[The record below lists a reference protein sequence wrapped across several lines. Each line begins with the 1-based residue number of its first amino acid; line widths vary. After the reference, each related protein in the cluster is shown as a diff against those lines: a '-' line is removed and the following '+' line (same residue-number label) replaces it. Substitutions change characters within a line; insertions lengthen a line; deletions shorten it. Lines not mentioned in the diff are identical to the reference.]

1 MWGLLLSILKSIV
14 TAAAKN
20 TALKFLHP
28 HLLKLDKW
36 CEDKL
41 GIDIIKQDKKF
52 KDKWPLVN
60 KRLEDLEVDSHPP
73 KCLEEFEDFQKID
86 ARLKEIERRLRIKN

>member
-1 MWGLLLSILKSIV
+1 MWSLLLSILKSII

-60 KRLEDLEVDSHPP
+60 QRLEKLESDSHPP
-73 KCLEEFEDFQKID
+73 KCLKEFDDFEEINR
-86 ARLKEIERRLRIKN
+86 RLTEIENKLK